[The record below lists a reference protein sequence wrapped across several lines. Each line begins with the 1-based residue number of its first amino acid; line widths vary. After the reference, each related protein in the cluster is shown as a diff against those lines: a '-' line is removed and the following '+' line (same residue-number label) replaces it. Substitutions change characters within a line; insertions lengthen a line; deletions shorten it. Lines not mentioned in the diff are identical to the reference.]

1 MKQEDSS
8 GHVAFIGAGALG
20 AFAGAWMTRAGH
32 RVTLVDPWG
41 AHVETMRSDGLR
53 VSGTHVDHRI
63 PVTALHVGE
72 VQRLVRTPVN
82 VAFICAKLYDTRWCA
97 ALITPYLAPNGFIV
111 TMQNGFVEEEVAQVV
126 GWRRVLG
133 CIASRVQV
141 ELLEPGHVRRSNPPG
156 GTRYTAFR
164 VGEMHGQVTPRAS
177 RVAQLLQTVDS
188 AHVISNLWGERWS
201 KLVANSMTSPVCGIS
216 GLPFSAM
223 YSHQGATRLIVR
235 LAAEAIGVGR
245 ALGFALE
252 PIFGMH
258 PDEYVAAAH
267 GDMSARERVRENLC
281 ASQAH
286 GIEGG
291 RSGIA
296 QDLAKGRRTEVD
308 YLNGY
313 VVEQAKLV
321 GASSNTQ
328 MAITA
333 MVHAM
338 EHGEL
343 LPRVRKHRPAALVIR
358 EPTSDRA
365 RVQQGRR
372 VEGANANSASSNS
385 IARSLT
391 CPIARA

>member
-1 MKQEDSS
+1 MERDDSS
-8 GHVAFIGAGALG
+8 GHVAFIGAGAIG

-32 RVTLVDPWG
+32 RVTLVDPWA
-41 AHVETMRSDGLR
+41 AHVERMRSDGLR
-53 VSGTHVDHRI
+53 VSGTHGDHQI
-63 PVTALHVGE
+63 PVIALHVGD
-72 VQRLVRTPVN
+72 VQRLVRTPVD

-97 ALITPYLAPNGFIV
+97 ALIAPYLAPSGFVV
-111 TMQNGFVEEEVAQVV
+111 TMQNGVVEEDVAQVV
-126 GWRRVLG
+126 GWRRVVG

-156 GTRYTAFR
+156 GARYTAFR
-164 VGEMHGQVTPRAS
+164 VGEAHGQVTPRAS
-177 RVAQLLQTVDS
+177 RVAELLQAVDS

-216 GLPFSAM
+216 GLPFHAM
-223 YSHQGATRLIVR
+223 YAHQGATRLIVR
-235 LAAEAIGVGR
+235 LAAEAIEVGR
-245 ALGFALE
+245 ALGFSLE

-267 GDMSARERVRENLC
+267 GDIGARERVRENLR
-281 ASQAH
+281 ASQVH
-286 GIEGG
+286 GVKGG

-321 GASSNTQ
+321 GASSSTQ
-328 MAITA
+328 VAITA

-338 EHGEL
+338 ENGER
-343 LPRVRKHRPAALVIR
+343 LPRVENIDL
-358 EPTSDRA
+358 
-365 RVQQGRR
+365 
-372 VEGANANSASSNS
+372 
-385 IARSLT
+385 LLL
-391 CPIARA
+391 